1 MPEKPVQALTGRVI
15 RCILFDFGDTLWY
28 RGDVNTWK
36 QLETTANQRA
46 VALLRKHFA
55 PEYLPALDDLTLGQ
69 RLREAFDENVRTIIQ
84 RNPGFEANGPLVAI
98 QTLRSWGIED
108 ANDALGR
115 AVFEALRVRIPESR
129 PLFKDTHSTLAALQ
143 QRGFLLG
150 VVSNR
155 LWGGEPFHEDVQSLG
170 LFKYFEPR
178 VMAIS
183 ADLGVRKPNPAIF
196 LHTLDAL
203 NVPPHEAVM
212 VGDSLRADVAGGLG
226 LGLFTIWKPKPLL
239 RSQVR
244 AHIRGTG
251 RASSTSMHMLDAA
264 PPEPGTQ
271 IGVTSS
277 VEVPQGMHITDDDYI
292 LAQMKSRDSLDQFF
306 SGEIK
311 PDLVIE
317 HLSEL
322 LDVFREVGKQ

>member
-46 VALLRKHFA
+46 VALLRKHVA

-69 RLREAFDENVRTIIQ
+69 RLREAFDENVRTVIQ
-84 RNPGFEANGPLVAI
+84 RNPEFEANGPLMAI
-98 QTLRSWGIED
+98 QALRSLGIED
-108 ANDALGR
+108 TNDALGK
-115 AVFEALRVRIPESR
+115 AIFEALRVRIPESR

-170 LFKYFEPR
+170 LFDYFEPR
-178 VMAIS
+178 AMAIS
-183 ADLGVRKPNPAIF
+183 ADLGIRKPNPAIF
-196 LHTLDAL
+196 LHALDAL

-212 VGDSLRADVAGGLG
+212 VGDSLRADIVGGLN
-226 LGLFTIWKPKPLL
+226 LGIFTIWKPKLL
-239 RSQVR
+239 LHSRVK
-244 AHIRGTG
+244 AHIHGTG
-251 RASSTSMHMLDAA
+251 HASSTSIQTLDSA

-271 IGVTSS
+271 VGATSS
-277 VEVPQGMHITDDDYI
+277 AEVPQGMHVSDDDYI
-292 LAQMKSRDSLDQFF
+292 LAQMKGRDSLDQFF

-311 PDLVIE
+311 PDLIIE
-317 HLSEL
+317 HLGEL
-322 LDVFREVGKQ
+322 LNVFREVGKQ